1 MSLPKKIKKE
11 DIVKAALEII
21 KTENL
26 DDLTARRLAEAL
38 NCSVQ
43 PIFYNFATMDELK
56 ALVLDTIYQ
65 IYKNYMD
72 FGAQQPQPY
81 KGMGIAYVRFARDYP
96 NYFRIIFMSKTDLTA
111 EDFISKDSVGQTVL
125 KHGMAFTGLDYEAQK
140 QFHLKVWIFTHGLA
154 SLVASGTARLDDV
167 EVDAL
172 LTNTVREMI
181 AGYKHLTKESKNA

>member
-125 KHGMAFTGLDYEAQK
+125 ICQ
-140 QFHLKVWIFTHGLA
+140 
-154 SLVASGTARLDDV
+154 
-167 EVDAL
+167 
-172 LTNTVREMI
+172 
-181 AGYKHLTKESKNA
+181 HLTR